1 VTPRES
7 SPGGEARRPE
17 GWVPLPAEHL
27 PSPTYWPA
35 GLAAAITF
43 LFWGLIASWV
53 VLAAGA
59 VLFAVSLAGW
69 IREMLH
75 E

>member
-1 VTPRES
+1 MTPKEA
-7 SPGGEARRPE
+7 PPAGEARPPA

-35 GLAAAITF
+35 GLAAAIAF
-43 LFWGLIASWV
+43 LFWGIIASWV

-59 VLFAVSLAGW
+59 ALFSVSLAGW
-69 IREMLH
+69 IRAILH